1 MKKNILVFFVLFLL
15 SGCWLT
21 PIQKPQQP
29 QPFVPEV
36 SKETAKKVESKA
48 VSEMAQSVPMAV
60 KEMKGYF
67 LRNSVKLD
75 EGINFFVLSSE
86 KRFDDILAMSA
97 IETNISQKPDF
108 KNKIAVVLSSKRLP
122 QAYNIKIT
130 RTYAIGSDVYVEYD
144 VSQNQQ
150 ELSYYALSAK
160 IFEIEKPQIATNICF
175 IDAARNSKVMPF
187 GNRSEYSPSNL
198 DDLIQ
203 FYTGTYKGT
212 LPAADGPGISTVLV
226 LSKDYTFNLKQI
238 YLSNPDRVFETSGR
252 WAPTGDLSSFVLNF
266 DKPEAQRTVFRFI
279 NRATIEQLDIY
290 GEIIDSGFYKPKK

>member
-48 VSEMAQSVPMAV
+48 VSEIAQSVPVAV

-67 LRNSVKLD
+67 LKNNIKLD

-86 KRFDDILAMSA
+86 KRFDDILGTSA

-108 KNKIAVVLSSKRLP
+108 KNKIAVVLSLNRSA
-122 QAYNIKIT
+122 QMYDIKIT
-130 RTYAIGSDVYVEYD
+130 RAYAIGSDVYIEY
-144 VSQNQQ
+144 VFPQNRQDIA
-150 ELSYYALSAK
+150 YYALSAK
-160 IFEIEKPQIATNICF
+160 IFEIEKPQIVTNICF
-175 IDAARNSKVMPF
+175 MDAAGNSKVMHF
-187 GNRSEYSPSNL
+187 GNRNEYSPSNL
-198 DDLIQ
+198 NDLIQ
-203 FYTGTYKGT
+203 YYTGTYKGT

-238 YLSNPDRVFETSGR
+238 YLSNTDRVFETSGK
-252 WAPTGDLSSFVLNF
+252 WAPTGDLSSFVLNY
-266 DKPEAQRTVFRFI
+266 DKPDAQRTIFRFV
-279 NRATIEQLDIY
+279 NKSTIEQLDIY
-290 GEIIDSGFYKPKK
+290 GETIDSGFYKLKK